1 MGNIQQRAGAV
12 RVRLGGNTQER
23 AAMIDH
29 LPDGRVIAKGDPLSG
44 TTVSHQPL

>member
-23 AAMIDH
+23 ASMIDFI
-29 LPDGRVIAKGDPLSG
+29 PDGRVIGKGDKLL
-44 TTVSHQPL
+44 TATVSNEA